1 MIIFK
6 DHHNALEAIT
16 DFSYHRRNFKR
27 ETKVWLQS
35 VWASSATADSIVEYI
50 TWAVFCLKN
59 LRMMMGRRWV
69 EMMDDHGPPRVRKPL
84 SDLGKNNPG
93 LQYVKMGNVEVSI
106 LTSWCAVGVR
116 LTSRCYSVGIVM
128 TATAKLLSAKVRPR
142 VPTSTY
148 FKMQPI
154 HYYGRTLFAQECH
167 NAAAAAVTVAAVLW

>member
-6 DHHNALEAIT
+6 DHNALEAIT
-16 DFSYHRRNFKR
+16 VCNHHGRNFQR
-27 ETKVWLQS
+27 ETEVWLQS

-167 NAAAAAVTVAAVLW
+167 NAAAAVTVAAVLW

>member
-6 DHHNALEAIT
+6 DHNALEAIT
-16 DFSYHRRNFKR
+16 VCNHHGRNFQR
-27 ETKVWLQS
+27 ETEVWLQS

-167 NAAAAAVTVAAVLW
+167 NAAAVTVAAVLW